1 VGADSNNH
9 RASDLVGWLVRDGK
23 AAVIA
28 ALAAIVPVD
37 TQRQAVTGV
46 LATAARGITRALA
59 NPVR

>member
-1 VGADSNNH
+1 
-9 RASDLVGWLVRDGK
+9 
-23 AAVIA
+23 VIA

>member
-1 VGADSNNH
+1 
-9 RASDLVGWLVRDGK
+9 LVRDGK

-37 TQRQAVTGV
+37 TQRQAVAGV
-46 LATAARGITRALA
+46 LAAAARGITRALA